1 MQSNVVGVALCVFLL
16 VIWVGIR
23 REDRVARQR
32 ACRHDWEFESLYGE
46 GELWN
51 RRCTLCGKQEPV
63 RKPELSPRR
72 VPPPRR

>member
-1 MQSNVVGVALCVFLL
+1 MLSNVVGLILCVFLL
-16 VIWVGIR
+16 VIWLGIR
-23 REDRVARQR
+23 REDRLARQR
-32 ACRHDWEFESLYGE
+32 ACRHDWGFESLYGE

-72 VPPPRR
+72 VQPPRR

>member
-1 MQSNVVGVALCVFLL
+1 MLCVFLL
-16 VIWVGIR
+16 VIWLGIR

-32 ACRHDWEFESLYGE
+32 ACRHEWEVESLYGE

-63 RKPELSPRR
+63 RKPELSSRR

>member
-1 MQSNVVGVALCVFLL
+1 MLSNVVGLILCVFLL
-16 VIWVGIR
+16 VIWLGIR
-23 REDRVARQR
+23 REDRLARQR
-32 ACRHDWEFESLYGE
+32 GCRHDWEFESLYGE

-72 VPPPRR
+72 VQPPRR

>member
-1 MQSNVVGVALCVFLL
+1 MLSNVVGLILCVFLL
-16 VIWVGIR
+16 AIWLGIR
-23 REDRVARQR
+23 REDRLARQR
-32 ACRHDWEFESLYGE
+32 ACRHDWEFESRYGE

-72 VPPPRR
+72 VQPPRR